1 MMSIEELERSILA
14 GAREE
19 LGPSAT
25 DRMRVQSGLVL
36 TEAWWKP
43 APLRYSLRRSLMR
56 GGAQSWR
63 GGVAIGLV
71 IGALLGYGVGVEL
84 RAARSVVPTVSPSI
98 VSPSIVSPSIVSP
111 SEVPPAESLAAA
123 SVPAAPRADVA
134 AEAVALVAAEP
145 EQGSAPAVAAAS
157 PARASE
163 SGASRRAAARDSGS
177 TLAQELSL
185 LQRARRALNRSDA
198 RLALGIVQSLDE
210 RFPNGVLME
219 ERSATRILSLCQ
231 LERTEE
237 AREQAH
243 RFLAAHPR
251 SVYAERVRNSCAGA
265 Q

>member
-1 MMSIEELERSILA
+1 MTNLEELERSILA
-14 GAREE
+14 GARQE

-43 APLRYSLRRSLMR
+43 APLRRSVLRGVAR
-56 GGAQSWR
+56 SWR
-63 GGVAIGLV
+63 GGVAVGVV
-71 IGALLGYGVGVEL
+71 IGALLGYGVGHQL
-84 RAARSVVPTVSPSI
+84 SVVGSAAPALPAAESVVAVATPVSPA
-98 VSPSIVSPSIVSP
+98 
-111 SEVPPAESLAAA
+111 EV
-123 SVPAAPRADVA
+123 AP
-134 AEAVALVAAEP
+134 E
-145 EQGSAPAVAAAS
+145 AVAAAPELESAAAATGAAPVLLGGS
-157 PARASE
+157 PARASD
-163 SGASRRAAARDSGS
+163 SGTLRRAVARDSGS

-185 LQRARRALNRSDA
+185 LQRARRALNRNDA
-198 RLALGIVQSLDE
+198 RLALGIVKSLDE

-237 AREQAH
+237 ARDQGH

-251 SVYAERVRNSCAGA
+251 SVYADRVRDSCAGG

>member
-1 MMSIEELERSILA
+1 MMNLEELERSILA
-14 GAREE
+14 GARQE

-43 APLRYSLRRSLMR
+43 APLRRSILRGVAR
-56 GGAQSWR
+56 SWR
-63 GGVAIGLV
+63 GGVALGVV
-71 IGALLGYGVGVEL
+71 IGALLGYGVGQQLSVLGSATPPAPASESVVAVATPVS
-84 RAARSVVPTVSPSI
+84 AARVAPEVV
-98 VSPSIVSPSIVSP
+98 
-111 SEVPPAESLAAA
+111 AAA
-123 SVPAAPRADVA
+123 PELEAAA
-134 AEAVALVAAEP
+134 ALTGA
-145 EQGSAPAVAAAS
+145 APAVPSGS

-163 SGASRRAAARDSGS
+163 SGTLRRAVARDNGS

-185 LQRARRALNRSDA
+185 LQRARRALNRNDA
-198 RLALGIVQSLDE
+198 RLALGIVKSLDE

-231 LERTEE
+231 LERTQE
-237 AREQAH
+237 ARDQGH

-251 SVYAERVRNSCAGA
+251 SVYADRVRDSCAGG

>member
-14 GAREE
+14 GARQE

-43 APLRYSLRRSLMR
+43 APLRHGLRRSLR
-56 GGAQSWR
+56 AAAHSWR
-63 GGVAIGLV
+63 GGVALGLA
-71 IGALLGYGVGVEL
+71 IGALLGYGAGVEL
-84 RAARSVVPTVSPSI
+84 AGVARSVAPVAAPLGSVAS
-98 VSPSIVSPSIVSP
+98 
-111 SEVPPAESLAAA
+111 AAA
-123 SVPAAPRADVA
+123 PVPPRADVTA
-134 AEAVALVAAEP
+134 DSLAVVVAAPEP
-145 EQGSAPAVAAAS
+145 GPVPAAADATPAAVS
-157 PARASE
+157 AAVPARASE
-163 SGASRRAAARDSGS
+163 PGAARRAAVRDNGS

-251 SVYAERVRNSCAGA
+251 SVYAERVRDSCAGG

>member
-1 MMSIEELERSILA
+1 MMSIEELERSVLA
-14 GAREE
+14 GARQE

-43 APLRYSLRRSLMR
+43 APLRHSLSRSLMR
-56 GGAQSWR
+56 GATHSWR
-63 GGVAIGLV
+63 GGVALGLV
-71 IGALLGYGVGVEL
+71 IGALLGYGAGVEL
-84 RAARSVVPTVSPSI
+84 GAGGRSAVPMLP
-98 VSPSIVSPSIVSP
+98 P
-111 SEVPPAESLAAA
+111 SE
-123 SVPAAPRADVA
+123 SVPATAAAVVAPRADGSPEVVA
-134 AEAVALVAAEP
+134 AVVAVP
-145 EQGSAPAVAAAS
+145 ELNAAPAAPPALSSGVS
-157 PARASE
+157 PARTSE
-163 SGASRRAAARDSGS
+163 AGAARRAAARDNGS

-237 AREQAH
+237 ARDQAH

-251 SVYAERVRNSCAGA
+251 SVYAERVRDSCAGG

>member
-14 GAREE
+14 GARQE

-43 APLRYSLRRSLMR
+43 APLRHGLRRSLR
-56 GGAQSWR
+56 AAAHSWR
-63 GGVAIGLV
+63 GGVALGLA
-71 IGALLGYGVGVEL
+71 IGALLGYGAGVEL
-84 RAARSVVPTVSPSI
+84 ARASRSAVPVAAPVESGARAAAPVP
-98 VSPSIVSPSIVSP
+98 
-111 SEVPPAESLAAA
+111 
-123 SVPAAPRADVA
+123 PRADVPA
-134 AEAVALVAAEP
+134 DSLA
-145 EQGSAPAVAAAS
+145 GAVAAPEPGSVPSATDAAPATAS
-157 PARASE
+157 AGVPARASE
-163 SGASRRAAARDSGS
+163 SGAARRAAARDTGS

-219 ERSATRILSLCQ
+219 ERAATRILSLCQ
-231 LERTEE
+231 LQRTDE
-237 AREQAH
+237 ARAQAH

-251 SVYAERVRNSCAGA
+251 SVYAERVRDSCAGG